1 MRRIACLALL
11 VTTAMPG
18 AIAAAQTAPPAASS
32 APAASTPP
40 QAEPPITVTARAQ
53 ASRGPRRIFISP
65 MGQPFR
71 GTEAAPDPER
81 AWFDSVDTNHDG
93 ALTLAEFKSDAGR
106 FFTILDRKRD
116 GEIDPDDIDYY
127 ENTLAPEVRSGNA
140 VGSGIIARVQDGEGG
155 ASTQGTRGVLYDA
168 GTLGA
173 ARFSYFDL
181 PEPVTAADRN
191 FNRGVDPMEFGRA
204 AEQRFDSLDK
214 NHNGKLTWDELPH
227 VRVRAEVRSS
237 GNRDG
242 GERRGRGAGRR
253 PMGGGMNGG
262 MSGGID
268 GGMGGR
274 SASGDPMN

>member
-18 AIAAAQTAPPAASS
+18 AIATAQTAPPAAPS
-32 APAASTPP
+32 APASAPP
-40 QAEPPITVTARAQ
+40 PAEPPITVTARAQ
-53 ASRGPRRIFISP
+53 APRGPRRIFISP

-214 NHNGKLTWDELPH
+214 NHDGKLTWDELPH

-237 GNRDG
+237 SGRREG
-242 GERRGRGAGRR
+242 GRGGHGGAGRR
-253 PMGGGMNGG
+253 PVGGGMGGMSGMGGGMGG
-262 MSGGID
+262 TG
-268 GGMGGR
+268 
-274 SASGDPMN
+274 ASGDPMN

>member
-1 MRRIACLALL
+1 MRRIARFTLVIAPLAAL
-11 VTTAMPG
+11 A
-18 AIAAAQTAPPAASS
+18 
-32 APAASTPP
+32 APAG
-40 QAEPPITVTARAQ
+40 AQ
-53 ASRGPRRIFISP
+53 NSRRIFVSP

-71 GTEAAPDPER
+71 STDAAPDPER
-81 AWFDSVDTNHDG
+81 AWFDAVDTNHDG
-93 ALTLAEFKSDAGR
+93 ALTLAEFKADAGR

-140 VGSGIIARVQDGEGG
+140 TGSGIIARVQDGEGG
-155 ASTQGTRGVLYDA
+155 ASTQGTRGPLYDA
-168 GTLGA
+168 GKLGA

-204 AEQRFDSLDK
+204 AEQRFDSLDR
-214 NHNGKLTWDELPH
+214 NHDGKLTWDELPH

-237 GNRDG
+237 GGRSG
-242 GERRGRGAGRR
+242 GGHRGGGRR
-253 PMGGGMNGG
+253 PMGGMG
-262 MSGGID
+262 

-274 SASGDPMN
+274 GAPGDPMN